1 MFGRATTLYPR
12 SVELLE
18 QVGLA
23 ETFCQAGFVGRL
35 AVNYRNG
42 KRVNHRGWGSMFEPW
57 NKSFHDYALS
67 IRQKNSEELI
77 RQDYYK
83 TSGKDVW
90 YGWQLQAFAIDEG
103 KADGY
108 NVSATISHP
117 EAGEVQIRR

>member
-23 ETFCQAGFVGRL
+23 ETFCQTGFVGRL
-35 AVNYRNG
+35 AVNYRDG
-42 KRVNHRGWGSMFEPW
+42 KRVNDRGWGHMFEPW

-83 TSGKDVW
+83 TAGKDVW

-103 KADGY
+103 KEDGY
-108 NVSATISHP
+108 NVSATISHS
-117 EAGEVQIRR
+117 ETGEVQIGR